1 MNLIGNILICILFT
15 NIIVIAQDTIS
26 YKSKQIVVEDSVS
39 TDAQKYNGMAFRTIN
54 LTNANTQNI
63 SELINSI
70 PLINFTQYGG
80 VGSLSTVS
88 IRGTSSNHSI
98 ISINQIPLNNSAN
111 PFVDVNLLPCELFD
125 EINIISIG
133 NSSQMGSGAIG
144 GNIDFGINNKSK
156 QAKATFSLGSFG
168 YSKATFSQN
177 NLLSFFPFLSNSI
190 SYETYTGNYPI
201 TYNEFGNMKDTFR
214 TNSEYKSLK
223 FSNIIKFPFTSQV
236 LFNSITFLSFN
247 NQQQPGA
254 VLIGRLAESDAFLK
268 QSNLF
273 SLNRIIYAF
282 RLSEF
287 VIDNMFSIKNYIYIN
302 NNDLIINNSEFT
314 YFDISNKISYK
325 FEISKKSHTKF
336 DFGWDY
342 NQLAGNMIQKVLGNF
357 VDRHI
362 LFISG
367 SYHNSMELLP
377 LSYIISL
384 RIDKSSDITPI
395 SNSGSIA
402 VNYYYNHSLKAN
414 ISLSKNYRFPSFNEM
429 YYFNYGNINLL
440 PEKSL
445 SGEFSVGYS
454 KNNLLVQIF
463 GFINNID
470 DKIVSVP
477 KSTFSWSAQNFSKVL
492 NYGTEMNIILPIY
505 KDIQIFKLNYLIQT
519 SYDNNPNSKYYK
531 SIIPYIPIEKFSISS
546 ETKYSNFN
554 ISINLQRTSYR
565 YYLSQNSVDNLL
577 PSFITINALIQYQTS
592 VISKFP
598 LFISLNINNLTN
610 INYEIVKNYPMPPR
624 SISFTIGSRYEK
636 TNE

>member
-1 MNLIGNILICILFT
+1 MHSIRNILICLLFT
-15 NIIVIAQDTIS
+15 NIIAIAQDTIS
-26 YKSKQIVVEDSVS
+26 YQSKQILVMDSVS
-39 TDAQKYNGMAFRTIN
+39 IDDQKYNGMSFRTIN
-54 LTNANTQNI
+54 LKIANAQNI
-63 SELINSI
+63 NDLISSV

-111 PFVDVNLLPCELFD
+111 PYVDINLLPIELFD
-125 EINIISIG
+125 EVNIISIG

-144 GNIDFGINNKSK
+144 GNIDFGIDKRSK
-156 QAKATFSLGSFG
+156 QAKATISLGSFG
-168 YSKATFSQN
+168 YSKATFNQN
-177 NLLSFFPFLSNSI
+177 NLFSFIPFLANSL

-201 TYNEFGNMKDTFR
+201 TYNEFGKIKDTFR
-214 TNSEYKSLK
+214 TNSAYKSLK
-223 FSNIIKFPFTSQV
+223 FSNIIKVPITSQV
-236 LFNSITFLSFN
+236 LFNSITFLSLN

-254 VLIGRLAESDAFLK
+254 VLIGRLEESSALLK
-268 QSNLF
+268 QSNLI
-273 SLNRIIYAF
+273 SINQIIYTS

-287 VIDNMFSIKNYIYIN
+287 VFDNMFSIKNYNYIN
-302 NNDLIINNSEFT
+302 NNDLIVNNSEFT
-314 YFDISNKISYK
+314 SFDISNKITYRY
-325 FEISKKSHTKF
+325 EISNNSNTKF
-336 DFGWDY
+336 NLGWDY
-342 NQLAGNMIQKVLGNF
+342 NQLVGKMIQKDIGNF

-362 LFISG
+362 LFVSG
-367 SYHNSMELLP
+367 NYHNTMDLLP
-377 LSYIISL
+377 LTYTISL

-402 VNYYYNHSLKAN
+402 INYYYHHNLKAN
-414 ISLSKNYRFPSFNEM
+414 ITLSKNYRFPSFNEM

-454 KNNLLVQIF
+454 NNNVLVQIF
-463 GFINNID
+463 GFTNNID

-492 NYGTEMNIILPIY
+492 NYGAELDIILPIY
-505 KDIQIFKLNYLIQT
+505 KDTQIFKLNYIMQI

-554 ISINLQRTSYR
+554 ININLQRTSYR
-565 YYLSQNSVDNLL
+565 YYLPQNSIDNLL
-577 PSFITINALIQYQTS
+577 PSYLIINALIQYQTS
-592 VISKFP
+592 IISNFP
-598 LFISLNINNLTN
+598 LFISFNINNLTN
-610 INYEIVKNYPMPPR
+610 LNYEIVKNYPMPPR
-624 SISFTIGSRYEK
+624 SFTFTIGSRYEK

>member
-1 MNLIGNILICILFT
+1 MHSIRNILICLLFT
-15 NIIVIAQDTIS
+15 NILAIAQDTIS
-26 YKSKQIVVEDSVS
+26 YQSKQILVMDSVS
-39 TDAQKYNGMAFRTIN
+39 IDDQKYNGMSFRTIN
-54 LTNANTQNI
+54 LKIANAQNI
-63 SELINSI
+63 NDLISSV

-111 PFVDVNLLPCELFD
+111 PYVDINLLPIELFD
-125 EINIISIG
+125 EVNIISIG

-144 GNIDFGINNKSK
+144 GNIDFGIYKKSE
-156 QAKATFSLGSFG
+156 QAKATISLGSFG

-177 NLLSFFPFLSNSI
+177 NLLSFLPFLANSF

-201 TYNEFGNMKDTFR
+201 TYNEFGKIKDTFR
-214 TNSEYKSLK
+214 TNSAYKSLK
-223 FSNIIKFPFTSQV
+223 FSNIIKVPITSQV

-254 VLIGRLAESDAFLK
+254 VLIGRLEESSALLK
-268 QSNLF
+268 QS
-273 SLNRIIYAF
+273 SLISMNQISYTS

-287 VIDNMFSIKNYIYIN
+287 VVDNMFSIKYYNYLN
-302 NNDLIINNSEFT
+302 NNDLIVNNSEFT
-314 YFDISNKISYK
+314 SFDISNKITYR
-325 FEISKKSHTKF
+325 FEISNNSNTKF
-336 DFGWDY
+336 NLGWDY
-342 NQLAGNMIQKVLGNF
+342 NQLVGKMIQKDIGNF

-362 LFISG
+362 LFVSG
-367 SYHNSMELLP
+367 NYHNTMDLLP
-377 LSYIISL
+377 LTYTLSL

-395 SNSGSIA
+395 ANSGSIA
-402 VNYYYNHSLKAN
+402 VNYYYDHSLKAN
-414 ISLSKNYRFPSFNEM
+414 ITLSKNYRFPSFNEM

-454 KNNLLVQIF
+454 NNNVLVQIF
-463 GFINNID
+463 GFTNNID

-492 NYGTEMNIILPIY
+492 NYGAELDIILTIY
-505 KDIQIFKLNYLIQT
+505 KDIQIFKLNYIMQT

-531 SIIPYIPIEKFSISS
+531 SIIPYIPNEKFSISS

-554 ISINLQRTSYR
+554 ININLQRTSYR
-565 YYLSQNSVDNLL
+565 YYLPQNSIDNLL
-577 PSFITINALIQYQTS
+577 PSYLIINAWIQYQTS
-592 VISKFP
+592 IISNFP
-598 LFISLNINNLTN
+598 LFISFNINNLTN
-610 INYEIVKNYPMPPR
+610 LNYEIVKNYPMPPR
-624 SISFTIGSRYEK
+624 SFTFTIGSRYEK

>member
-1 MNLIGNILICILFT
+1 MHSIRNILICLLFT
-15 NIIVIAQDTIS
+15 NILAIAQDTIS
-26 YKSKQIVVEDSVS
+26 YQSKQILVMDSVS
-39 TDAQKYNGMAFRTIN
+39 IDDQKYNGMSFRTIN
-54 LTNANTQNI
+54 LKIANAQNI
-63 SELINSI
+63 NDLISSV

-98 ISINQIPLNNSAN
+98 ISRNQIPLNNSAN
-111 PFVDVNLLPCELFD
+111 PYGDINLLPIELFD
-125 EINIISIG
+125 EVNIISIG

-144 GNIDFGINNKSK
+144 GNIDFGIYKKSE
-156 QAKATFSLGSFG
+156 QAKATISLGSFG

-177 NLLSFFPFLSNSI
+177 NLLSFLPFLANSF

-201 TYNEFGNMKDTFR
+201 TYNEFGKIKDTFR
-214 TNSEYKSLK
+214 TNSAYKSLK
-223 FSNIIKFPFTSQV
+223 FSNIIKVPITSQV

-254 VLIGRLAESDAFLK
+254 VLIGRLEESSALLK
-268 QSNLF
+268 QS
-273 SLNRIIYAF
+273 SLISMNQISYTS

-287 VIDNMFSIKNYIYIN
+287 VVDNMFSIKYYNYLN
-302 NNDLIINNSEFT
+302 NNDLIVNNSEFT
-314 YFDISNKISYK
+314 SFDISNKITYR
-325 FEISKKSHTKF
+325 FEISNNSNTKF
-336 DFGWDY
+336 NLGWDY
-342 NQLAGNMIQKVLGNF
+342 NQLVGKMIQKDIGNF

-362 LFISG
+362 LFVSG
-367 SYHNSMELLP
+367 NYHNTMDLLP
-377 LSYIISL
+377 LTYTLSL

-395 SNSGSIA
+395 ANSGSIA
-402 VNYYYNHSLKAN
+402 VNYYYDHSLKAN
-414 ISLSKNYRFPSFNEM
+414 ITLSKNYRFPSFNEM

-454 KNNLLVQIF
+454 NNNVLVQIF
-463 GFINNID
+463 GFTNNID

-492 NYGTEMNIILPIY
+492 NYGAELDIILTIY
-505 KDIQIFKLNYLIQT
+505 KDIQIFKLNYIMQT

-531 SIIPYIPIEKFSISS
+531 SIIPYIPNEKFSISS

-554 ISINLQRTSYR
+554 ININLQRTSYR
-565 YYLSQNSVDNLL
+565 YYLPQNSIDNLL
-577 PSFITINALIQYQTS
+577 PSYLIINAWIQYQTS
-592 VISKFP
+592 IISNFP
-598 LFISLNINNLTN
+598 LFISFNINNLTN
-610 INYEIVKNYPMPPR
+610 LNYEIVKNYPMPPR
-624 SISFTIGSRYEK
+624 SFTFTIGSRYEK